1 MGQGLLLIHLVC
13 VSLINVGSGFYQ
25 NLNFSFLGQLFQ
37 YYLLGLNA
45 CRLRFASMGNGESI
59 KIYGD
64 NWLPIASFSGVH
76 DPLPSEF
83 QNASVSSL
91 INHQTRTWD
100 LEILSTTLTPF
111 EADLVQKITLS
122 RGQSRD
128 VLFWP
133 FVQSGI
139 YSVKSSYYFLK
150 FEARFTAT
158 QVQAPL
164 DHPKPP

>member
-1 MGQGLLLIHLVC
+1 
-13 VSLINVGSGFYQ
+13 
-25 NLNFSFLGQLFQ
+25 
-37 YYLLGLNA
+37 
-45 CRLRFASMGNGESI
+45 MGNGESI

>member
-1 MGQGLLLIHLVC
+1 
-13 VSLINVGSGFYQ
+13 
-25 NLNFSFLGQLFQ
+25 
-37 YYLLGLNA
+37 
-45 CRLRFASMGNGESI
+45 MGNGESI

-100 LEILSTTLTPF
+100 LEILSTALTPF

-128 VLFWP
+128 VLF
-133 FVQSGI
+133 
-139 YSVKSSYYFLK
+139 
-150 FEARFTAT
+150 
-158 QVQAPL
+158 
-164 DHPKPP
+164 